1 VTGSLPKVTEVEE
14 LMQKQQRIQDSLA
27 RIRDVVLTQQAA
39 LAEQAQ
45 DQRFKAP
52 DGREQDEQNGYQ
64 DDSRGGGFA
73 GSDPKKRRGVSLF

>member
-1 VTGSLPKVTEVEE
+1 MTGSLPKVTEVEE

-27 RIRDVVLTQQAA
+27 RIRDVVQQAA

-73 GSDPKKRRGVSLF
+73 GSDPKKRRGVGLF

>member
-1 VTGSLPKVTEVEE
+1 

-27 RIRDVVLTQQAA
+27 RIRDVVQQAA

-73 GSDPKKRRGVSLF
+73 GSDPKKRRGVGLF